1 MGIYAKVNGE
11 WKSVDGADAGLEGL
25 GGWAQ
30 VKSVTGMPNRYTYKD
45 GIDWVAFEWTT
56 DGDVTVSEGLVD
68 TLLVAGGM
76 YYGSSIAASTS
87 GGRVS
92 AGILD
97 LSADT
102 YDCTVDVKFVHTQ
115 RGNAGSSLRRSDGVD
130 VAIAHRGLSYVAGN
144 NEPFGAF
151 ADIGIGELFNGF
163 KSSITGVEKEYGQ
176 GYKINGSAT
185 SDAPGNAGQAVGDAH
200 DGAVIVRVPAS
211 LADGVDPTTYNDITT
226 FDLAKDAAKSAV
238 KEAVKDKRKKR

>member
-1 MGIYAKVNGE
+1 MAN
-11 WKSVDGADAGLEGL
+11 DGGVWVKLEDAGSSGELPGL
-25 GGWAQ
+25 GGWATIKE
-30 VKSVTGMPNRYTYKD
+30 VSGNPTRYTYND
-45 GIDWVAFEWTT
+45 GSTDWVAFEWTT

-76 YYGSSIAASTS
+76 YYGNDIAASTS

-102 YDCTVDVKFVHTQ
+102 YDCEVDVKFKHQ
-115 RGNAGSSLRRSDGVD
+115 DRGNAGSSLRRTGDGVD
-130 VAIAHRGLSYVAGN
+130 VAMAHRGLSYVAGN

-200 DGAVIVRVPAS
+200 DGAIVIRVPAS
-211 LADGVDPTTYNDITT
+211 LAAGVPSDQYVDVP
-226 FDLAKDAAKSAV
+226 
-238 KEAVKDKRKKR
+238 